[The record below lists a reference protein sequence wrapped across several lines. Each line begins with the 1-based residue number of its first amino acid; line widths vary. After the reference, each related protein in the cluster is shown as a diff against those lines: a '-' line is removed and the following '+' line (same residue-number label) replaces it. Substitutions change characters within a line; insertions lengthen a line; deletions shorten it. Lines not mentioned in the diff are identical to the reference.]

1 VGVTFLGRGRIG
13 ASAAAGLLLAAGAS
27 ADEASFDPIVF
38 EDHAEKAGIHFVV
51 EPSRTD
57 HKHQPETMIS
67 GIALLDYD
75 DDGWLDIYVV
85 NGATMP
91 GLDKTNEKFQNH
103 LFRNRGDGT
112 FTDVTA
118 EAGVAGKGYELGVAA
133 ADYDNDGDTDLFV
146 AGLRAN
152 ILYRNRGDRTFE
164 DVTTAAG
171 LAAPD
176 PDYGTLWA
184 VAAAFFDFDK
194 DGWLDLFVSNYCVWD
209 PETEPLCNRPESPD
223 YCHPD
228 GYEGLPNSLFRN
240 DGDGTFT
247 DVSAPT
253 GIRAHIGKGMGIGLA
268 DYDDDGWLDLFV
280 SNDNWPAF
288 LFHNRQGR
296 RFEEIALTA
305 GVAYTELGD
314 EISGMGAD
322 ARDFD
327 NDGRVDV
334 FQTALDGETMPLF
347 RNLGNLTFRDWT
359 SAAGLVATTLADTGW
374 SNGIVD
380 FNNDGWKDLFVAGG
394 GVVDPKGDFAERAPR
409 ANAVYVNLRNGRFTD
424 ASATLGAEFTG
435 RRAVHRGAA
444 FGDLDNDGRL
454 DAVVTPLEDRMEIWR
469 NTSPTPN
476 HWLLVRAIGSRSPR
490 EAVGTKIRVKT
501 PSGVQHNHVNTAVGY
516 GCASD
521 RRVHFGLGPDPVVT
535 ELRVEWPSGAVQ
547 TLRGV
552 SADQILTVREDEA
565 RPPDASPA
573 DPGDHPRPEG
583 AADSTVEKGRP

>member
-1 VGVTFLGRGRIG
+1 MQ
-13 ASAAAGLLLAAGAS
+13 AAAVVAEGPAFA
-27 ADEASFDPIVF
+27 PIVF
-38 EDHAEKAGIHFVV
+38 DERAAEAGIDFVV
-51 EPSRTD
+51 EPSRT
-57 HKHQPETMIS
+57 HRKHQPETMIS

-75 DDGWLDIYVV
+75 GDGWLDIYVV

-91 GLDKTNEKFQNH
+91 GLDKTDAKYRNR

-112 FTDVTA
+112 FEDVTGR
-118 EAGVAGKGYELGVAA
+118 AGVVGKGYELGTTA

-152 ILYRNRGDRTFE
+152 ILYRNEGDGTFT
-164 DVTTAAG
+164 DVTADAG

-184 VAAAFFDFDK
+184 VAAAFVDFDR

-209 PETEPLCNRPESPD
+209 PETEPICNRPEAPD

-247 DVSAPT
+247 DVSVST
-253 GIRAHIGKGMGIGLA
+253 GIRKHVGKGMGIGLA
-268 DYDDDGWLDLFV
+268 DFDDDGWPDLFV

-288 LFHNRQGR
+288 LFHNLGGR
-296 RFEEIALTA
+296 RFEEVALTA

-327 NDGRVDV
+327 NDGLVDI

-347 RNLGNLTFRDWT
+347 RNMGDLQFRDWT
-359 SAAGLVATTLADTGW
+359 STAGLVTTTLSDTGW

-394 GVVDPKGDFAERAPR
+394 GVVDPGGDFAERAPR
-409 ANAVYVNLRNGRFTD
+409 RNAVYVNLKNGRFID
-424 ASATLGAEFTG
+424 ASESAGEEFATRL
-435 RRAVHRGAA
+435 AVHRGAA
-444 FGDLDNDGRL
+444 FGDLDNDGRV
-454 DAVVTPLEDRMEIWR
+454 DAVVTPLEDRLEIWR
-469 NTSPTPN
+469 NVSPTPN
-476 HWLLVRAIGSRSPR
+476 HWLAVRAVGSRSPR
-490 EAVGTKIRVKT
+490 DAVGTKIRVET
-501 PSGVQHNHVNTAVGY
+501 ASGVQHNHVNVAVGY

-521 RRVHFGLGPDPVVT
+521 RRVHFGLGGDAVV
-535 ELRVEWPSGAVQ
+535 EEMRVEWPSGLVQ
-547 TLRGV
+547 TLRDV
-552 SADQILTVREDEA
+552 PADQVVTVREEEVAPAAASADSPGDGE
-565 RPPDASPA
+565 RPP
-573 DPGDHPRPEG
+573 RPL
-583 AADSTVEKGRP
+583 DSGS

>member
-1 VGVTFLGRGRIG
+1 MSRVGILPVVLAGG
-13 ASAAAGLLLAAGAS
+13 ALVAAPAGPAES
-27 ADEASFDPIVF
+27 PPFDPVVF
-38 EDHAEKAGIHFVV
+38 DERATEAGIDFVV
-51 EPSRTD
+51 EPSRT
-57 HKHQPETMIS
+57 HRKHQPETMIS
-67 GIALLDYD
+67 GIALLDYN

-91 GLDKTNEKFQNH
+91 GLDKSDERFSNR
-103 LFRNRGDGT
+103 LFRSLGDGT
-112 FTDVTA
+112 FEDVTA
-118 EAGVAGKGYELGVAA
+118 RAGVRGKGYELGTAA

-152 ILYRNRGDRTFE
+152 ILYRNEGDGTFE
-164 DVTTAAG
+164 DVTARAG

-184 VAAAFFDFDK
+184 VAAAFVDYDR

-209 PETEPLCNRPESPD
+209 PETEPICNRPEAPD

-253 GIRAHIGKGMGIGLA
+253 GIREHIGKGMGIGVA

-288 LFHNRQGR
+288 LFHNQKGR
-296 RFEEIALTA
+296 RFEEIALES

-334 FQTALDGETMPLF
+334 FQTALDGDTMPLF
-347 RNLGNLTFRDWT
+347 RNLGGLRFRDWT

-394 GVVDPKGDFAERAPR
+394 GVVDPRGDFAERAPR
-409 ANAVYVNLRNGRFTD
+409 ANAVYVNLGNGRFSD
-424 ASATLGAEFTG
+424 GSASAGEEFSS

-444 FGDLDNDGRL
+444 FGDLDNDGRI
-454 DAVVTPLEDRMEIWR
+454 DAVVTPLEDRLEIWR
-469 NTSPTPN
+469 NVSPTPH
-476 HWLLVRAIGSRSPR
+476 HWLLVRAVGSRSPR
-490 EAVGTKIRVKT
+490 DAVGTKIRVRT
-501 PSGVQHNHVNTAVGY
+501 SAGTQLNHVNTAVGY

-521 RRVHFGLGPDPVVT
+521 RRVHFGLGSDDVVD
-535 ELRVEWPSGAVQ
+535 ELRVEWPSGLVQ
-547 TLRGV
+547 TLRDV
-552 SADQILTVREDEA
+552 PADQVLVVREENA
-565 RPPDASPA
+565 EPPD
-573 DPGDHPRPEG
+573 PREAGGGTETP
-583 AADSTVEKGRP
+583 P